1 MINTEIRMT
10 LFMRDPRL
18 VMQIE
23 FMAKSYGA
31 LAVVNVTLLAFRS
44 RRWREIRLTRLNA
57 NAKGKESNAQT
68 GGCIMNMP

>member
-1 MINTEIRMT
+1 MT

-44 RRWREIRLTRLNA
+44 RQRWKIGITRLNT
-57 NAKGKESNAQT
+57 NAKKKESNALV
-68 GGCIMNMP
+68 GGYIMNIP